1 MMRSRSIAP
10 TLVVHNSKI
19 MTSQL
24 VFNLASGSVSCGFTP
39 TAAKELQAK
48 LQEIVSALKAK
59 TAPVPGISGK
69 AKPSPAIEYQ
79 YTGDVFL
86 EIFCNPNIWANVFV
100 AKISIT
106 LRDDRIRLSSEA
118 ELTRI
123 IEDVDRFVSQFD

>member
-1 MMRSRSIAP
+1 
-10 TLVVHNSKI
+10 

-24 VFNLASGSVSCGFTP
+24 VFNLASGSVSCGFTA

-48 LQEIVSALKAK
+48 LTEIVQVLKAK
-59 TAPVPGISGK
+59 TAETAGSGS
-69 AKPSPAIEYQ
+69 KPKPHPPIEYQ

-86 EIFCNPNIWANVFV
+86 EIFCNPNIWANVFI
-100 AKISIT
+100 AKVSIT

-123 IEDVDRFVSQFD
+123 IEDVDRFMEQIDRG

>member
-1 MMRSRSIAP
+1 
-10 TLVVHNSKI
+10 

-24 VFNLASGSVSCGFTP
+24 VFNLASGSVSCGFTI

-48 LQEIVSALKAK
+48 LNEIVQVLKVK
-59 TAPVPGISGK
+59 TAEMAGGERVKI
-69 AKPSPAIEYQ
+69 KPHRPIEYQ

-100 AKISIT
+100 AKVSIT

-123 IEDVDRFVSQFD
+123 IEDVDRFIEQIDRSGPV